1 MFKLTAGLRQV
12 LAVDVLTGKAK
23 QMLPDKN
30 LRQPPEVEDQSI
42 LRYSCC
48 LEAGC
53 CSVPLVSS
61 HCAAMTFRT
70 KHLQYS
76 WKIYV
81 AWSGPQLRRSAT

>member
-42 LRYSCC
+42 LRYSYS
-48 LEAGC
+48 LQAGC
-53 CSVPLVSS
+53 CSVQSS
-61 HCAAMTFRT
+61 SEACIV
-70 KHLQYS
+70 LQ
-76 WKIYV
+76 
-81 AWSGPQLRRSAT
+81 